1 MSIVSICSC
10 PRLGTN
16 RSYQKQREGGKSMRK
31 IVLLSVVMIVA
42 AGLILTGCSKAK
54 GQAEAALKAA
64 EKAISEVK
72 PQAEKI
78 VPDQLKA
85 LEAALNGAKEK
96 FGKGDYK
103 AALSDAQAIPGKV
116 KDMLASLNAKK
127 DELTK
132 TWTNLDQGI
141 PKMMDAI
148 KSRVGILSQSK
159 KLPANLTKEKF
170 EEAKSGLDSAL
181 KDWETAK
188 ESFKGGMMGE
198 AVAKGNTVKEK
209 AVQIL
214 QILGMPVPAAAKS

>member
-1 MSIVSICSC
+1 
-10 PRLGTN
+10 
-16 RSYQKQREGGKSMRK
+16 
-31 IVLLSVVMIVA
+31 MIVA

-64 EKAISEVK
+64 EKAISEAK
-72 PQAEKI
+72 PEAEKF
-78 VPDQLKA
+78 VPDQIKA
-85 LEAALNGAKEK
+85 LEAALTGAKEK
-96 FGKGDYK
+96 FGKGDYS

-116 KDMLASLNAKK
+116 KEMVASLNAKK

-141 PKMMDAI
+141 PKMMEAI

-170 EEAKSGLDSAL
+170 EEAKSGLDNAL

-188 ESFKGGMMGE
+188 ESFKGGMLAE
-198 AVAKGNTVKEK
+198 AVTKGNTVKEK
-209 AVQIL
+209 AVQVL
-214 QILGMPVPAAAKS
+214 QILGMPVPAGAKS

>member
-1 MSIVSICSC
+1 
-10 PRLGTN
+10 
-16 RSYQKQREGGKSMRK
+16 MRK
-31 IVLLSVVMIVA
+31 IVLLSVLMIVA
-42 AGLILTGCSKAK
+42 AGLIALGCSKAK

-72 PQAEKI
+72 PEAEKF
-78 VPDQLKA
+78 VPDQIKA
-85 LEAALNGAKEK
+85 VEAALNGAKEK
-96 FGKGDYK
+96 FGKKDYS

-116 KDMLASLNAKK
+116 KEIVASLNAKK

-132 TWTNLDQGI
+132 TWADLDQGI
-141 PKMMDAI
+141 PKMMEAI

-170 EEAKSGLDSAL
+170 EEAKSGLESAL

-188 ESFKGGMMGE
+188 ENSKTGNLAE
-198 AVAKGNTVKEK
+198 AVTKGNTVKEK
-209 AVQIL
+209 AVQVL

>member
-1 MSIVSICSC
+1 
-10 PRLGTN
+10 
-16 RSYQKQREGGKSMRK
+16 MRK

-42 AGLILTGCSKAK
+42 AGLILTGCSKVK

-64 EKAISEVK
+64 EKAISEAK
-72 PQAEKI
+72 PEAQKL

-85 LEAALNGAKEK
+85 LETALNGAKDK

-148 KSRVGILSQSK
+148 KSRLGILSQSK

-170 EEAKSGLDSAL
+170 EEAKSGYDSAL
-181 KDWETAK
+181 KEWETAK
-188 ESFKGGMMGE
+188 EGFKGGMLGE
-198 AVAKGNTVKEK
+198 AVAKGNAVKEK
-209 AVQIL
+209 VVKVL
-214 QILGMPVPAAAKS
+214 ELLGMPVPAAAKS

>member
-1 MSIVSICSC
+1 
-10 PRLGTN
+10 
-16 RSYQKQREGGKSMRK
+16 MRK
-31 IVLLSVVMIVA
+31 LLLLSVLMIVA

-64 EKAISEVK
+64 EKAISEAK
-72 PQAEKI
+72 PEAEKF
-78 VPDQLKA
+78 VPDQIKA
-85 LEAALNGAKEK
+85 LEAALTGAKEK
-96 FGKGDYK
+96 FGKGDYS

-116 KDMLASLNAKK
+116 KEMVASLNAKK

-141 PKMMDAI
+141 PKMMEAI

-170 EEAKSGLDSAL
+170 EEAKSGLDNAL

-188 ESFKGGMMGE
+188 ESFKGGMLAE
-198 AVAKGNTVKEK
+198 AVTKGNTVKEK
-209 AVQIL
+209 AVQVL
-214 QILGMPVPAAAKS
+214 QILGMPIPAAAKS

>member
-1 MSIVSICSC
+1 
-10 PRLGTN
+10 
-16 RSYQKQREGGKSMRK
+16 MRK
-31 IVLLSVVMIVA
+31 IVLLSVLMIVA
-42 AGLILTGCSKAK
+42 AGLILTGCSKVK

-72 PQAEKI
+72 PEAVKI

-116 KDMLASLNAKK
+116 KDMVASLNAKK

>member
-1 MSIVSICSC
+1 
-10 PRLGTN
+10 
-16 RSYQKQREGGKSMRK
+16 MRK
-31 IVLLSVVMIVA
+31 LVLLSVLMIVA
-42 AGLILTGCSKAK
+42 AGLILTGCSKVK
-54 GQAEAALKAA
+54 GQAEAALKVA
-64 EKAISEVK
+64 EKAIAEAK
-72 PQAEKI
+72 PEAEKI
-78 VPDQLKA
+78 VPDQIKG
-85 LEAALNGAKEK
+85 LEATLNGAKDK

-116 KDMLASLNAKK
+116 KELVASLIAKK

-141 PKMMDAI
+141 PKMMEAI

-170 EEAKSGLDSAL
+170 EEAKSGLDNAL

-188 ESFKGGMMGE
+188 ESLKGGKLAE

-209 AVQIL
+209 AVQVL
-214 QILGMPVPAAAKS
+214 QILGMPVPAAAKP

>member
-31 IVLLSVVMIVA
+31 IALLSVLMIVA
-42 AGLILTGCSKAK
+42 AGLILTGCSKVK

-64 EKAISEVK
+64 EKVVSEAK
-72 PQAEKI
+72 PEAEKI

>member
-1 MSIVSICSC
+1 
-10 PRLGTN
+10 
-16 RSYQKQREGGKSMRK
+16 MRK
-31 IVLLSVVMIVA
+31 FVLLSVLMIVV
-42 AGLILTGCSKAK
+42 AGLILTGCSKVK
-54 GQAEAALKAA
+54 GQAETALKAA

-72 PQAEKI
+72 PEAEKF
-78 VPDQLKA
+78 VPDQIKA
-85 LEAALNGAKEK
+85 LEAALSGAKEK

-116 KDMLASLNAKK
+116 KDMVASLNAKK

-141 PKMMDAI
+141 PKMMEAI
-148 KSRVGILSQSK
+148 KSRVGILSKSK

-170 EEAKSGLDSAL
+170 EEAKSGLDNAL

-188 ESFKGGMMGE
+188 ESFKGGKLAE
-198 AVAKGNTVKEK
+198 AVTKGNTVKEK

>member
-1 MSIVSICSC
+1 
-10 PRLGTN
+10 
-16 RSYQKQREGGKSMRK
+16 MRK
-31 IVLLSVVMIVA
+31 IVLLSVLMIA
-42 AGLILTGCSKAK
+42 IAGLILTGCSKVK

-64 EKAISEVK
+64 EKVISEAK
-72 PQAEKI
+72 PEAEKI
-78 VPDQLKA
+78 APDQIKA
-85 LEAALNGAKEK
+85 LEAALSGAKEK

-116 KDMLASLNAKK
+116 KEMLESLKAKK

-181 KDWETAK
+181 KEWETAK
-188 ESFKGGMMGE
+188 ESFKGGMLGE
-198 AVAKGNTVKEK
+198 AVAKGNAVKEK
-209 AVQIL
+209 AVKVL
-214 QILGMPVPAAAKS
+214 ELLGMPVPAAAKSSNP